1 MPRRLLTLMLCA
13 VAIAAAGCSDSNS
26 STGPSTHV
34 DGTTPAWFN
43 GQEVQLDY
51 TRDFECRMPP
61 TAASAS
67 RCEIGADATIAPASS
82 GAIPPLWVLVPLGFT
97 PDAATLQCPQ
107 TGQCVDHPHDLDVS
121 RVFGAGTETFPLPPH
136 SHIIDDDAGHADV
149 PWIVRIVGVK
159 DLETWNDIASQR
171 SLTEL
176 RSVQTSDPSGTHV
189 TGDIPTNLVL
199 FFKVH

>member
-1 MPRRLLTLMLCA
+1 MHRLLLGAGLCA
-13 VAIAAAGCSDSNS
+13 AAVTATGCSDSNS

-43 GQEVQLDY
+43 GQVVQLDY
-51 TRDFECRMPP
+51 TRDFECKMPP
-61 TAASAS
+61 AAGSAS
-67 RCEIGADATIAPASS
+67 QCEIGADAITAPASGGS
-82 GAIPPLWVLVPLGFT
+82 IPPLWVIVPLGFT
-97 PDAATLQCPQ
+97 PDVSTLQCPE

-159 DLETWNDIASQR
+159 DLETWNNIVANR
-171 SLTEL
+171 SLTAV
-176 RSVQTSDPSGTHV
+176 RSLQSADPPATHI
-189 TGDIPTNLVL
+189 TGDIPTNLFL